1 MGCKALVAHSGGPTA
16 VINASLLGVVEEARR
31 QKECS
36 ELFGARFGLQGILES
51 DFVNLFAQ
59 PEELIRAVGASPS
72 SALGTSRLEASAE
85 DLGRILDVFL
95 AHDIRWF
102 FYTGGNGSMGTAHEL
117 HKLAQQ
123 RSYEL
128 QVVGIPKTIDNDLF
142 ETDHTP
148 GFPSAA
154 RFAACAVRDVGA
166 DNRALRNQVEIIE
179 ILGRNAGWL
188 AASTALA
195 RKHEDD
201 APHLIYFPE
210 NRLKLEAFLS
220 DVSRIFKQYKR
231 CVVAVCEG
239 QLDEHGEPFGADVR
253 KGSRGSLA
261 QNLAHRLSLLVTEKL
276 GLRARSEKPGLLGRS
291 NGTFASAADRREAY
305 LYGSAAVRAAAQGQ
319 GGNMVTLECE
329 REPYKVTTGL
339 VALDKVAFLE
349 RTLPPEFRNAEGND
363 VTPEFLAYAAPI
375 VGEIEAYPR
384 LP

>member
-1 MGCKALVAHSGGPTA
+1 
-16 VINASLLGVVEEARR
+16 VEEARR

-36 ELFGARFGLQGILES
+36 ELFGARFGLQGILDA
-51 DFVNLFAQ
+51 DFINLFAQ
-59 PEELIRAVGASPS
+59 PEELLQAIGASPS
-72 SALGTSRLEASAE
+72 SALGTSRLEASHD
-85 DLGRILDVFL
+85 DLDHILDVFA

-102 FYTGGNGSMGTAHEL
+102 FFTGGNGSMGTAQEI

-154 RFAACAVRDVGA
+154 RFAACAVRDIGA
-166 DNRALRNQVEIIE
+166 DNQALRNQVEIIE

-210 NRLKLEAFLS
+210 NRLKLDVFLS
-220 DVSRIFKQYKR
+220 DVGRVFKQYKR

-239 QLDEHGEPFGADVR
+239 QLDELGEPFGADVR

-261 QNLAHRLSLLVTEKL
+261 QNLAHRLASLVMEKL

-291 NGTFASAADRREAY
+291 NGTFALGADRQEAY
-305 LYGSAAVRAAAQGQ
+305 LCGSAAVLAAAQQQ
-319 GGNMVTLECE
+319 GGNMVTLQCQ
-329 REPYKVTTGL
+329 RAPYKFETGL
-339 VALDKVAFLE
+339 VALEKVAFLE
-349 RTLPPEFRNAEGND
+349 RTLPVEFRNESGND
-363 VTPEFLAYAAPI
+363 VSPEFLAYAAPI